1 MPCCPNALS
10 NRPLMS
16 TMTSKL
22 VKIAKK
28 GFVWTWIPGAVDPVV
43 AGRIDLVNGIYRF
56 SYGRSY
62 LERDDAISIF
72 TPELPL
78 KGGAQIPRAPHV
90 IAGCLR
96 DGAPD
101 NWGRRV
107 ILSQVTG
114 RRAPDMDTGDIDE
127 LSYLLL
133 SGSDR
138 TGALDFQASA
148 TDYVPRE
155 SGGATLD
162 AMMEAARLVEEGT
175 PLPPDLDEAMNHG
188 TSIGGARP
196 KAHLTDGH
204 RKVIAKFSSSRDPH
218 KIVGAELVGL
228 RLAERVGIRVAHA
241 DLVQVRDK
249 DVLLVERFDREAKDG
264 SWARRHM
271 VSALTML
278 GLDEHRGYY
287 GSYEDLAGILR
298 RDGTDPRGGPVEL
311 FRRMVFNILIGNT
324 DDHARNH
331 AAFWDGKLL
340 TLTPAYD
347 IEPRPRLGREANQ
360 AIRVR
365 GNSRQSRVALAIEAA
380 PRFGVSEEEAIEI
393 VIGQVEQIH
402 ASFDEAAEEARLT
415 EIDRMVLA
423 NRAILNSYVFEGAPK
438 MIADLERPLKI

>member
-1 MPCCPNALS
+1 
-10 NRPLMS
+10 
-16 TMTSKL
+16 MTSKL
-22 VKIAKK
+22 VKPAKA
-28 GFVWTWIPGAVDPVV
+28 GFVWTWLPGATSPVV
-43 AGRIDLVNGIYRF
+43 AGRIDLVDGIYRF
-56 SYGRSY
+56 TYGRSY
-62 LERDDAISIF
+62 LDRGGAISLF
-72 TPELPL
+72 APELPL
-78 KGGAQIPRAPHV
+78 KKGVHIPKAPNT

-107 ILSQVTG
+107 ILTHVTG
-114 RRAPDMDTGDIDE
+114 RRDPDMDTADIDE
-127 LSYLLL
+127 LSYMLL

-148 TDYVPRE
+148 TTYVPRLSQE
-155 SGGATLD
+155 ATLQ
-162 AMMEAARLVEEGT
+162 AMMEAARLIEEGT

-196 KAHLTDGH
+196 KAQLTDGH
-204 RKVIAKFSSSRDPH
+204 RKLIAKFSSSRDPH
-218 KIVGAELVGL
+218 KIVGAELIGL
-228 RLAERVGIRVAHA
+228 RLAEHVGIRVARA
-241 DLVQVRDK
+241 DLVQVHEK

-264 SWARRHM
+264 GWTRRHM

-278 GLDEHRGYY
+278 GLDENRGYY

-298 RDGTDPRGGPVEL
+298 RDGTDPKGSQVEL

-365 GNSRQSRVALAIEAA
+365 GSSRQSRVALAIEAA
-380 PRFGVSEEEAIEI
+380 PNFGISEEEAVEM
-393 VIGQVEQIH
+393 VIGQVEVIH
-402 ASFDEAAEEARLT
+402 AHFNEVAEEARLAAT
-415 EIDRMVLA
+415 DRTALA
-423 NRAILNSYVFEGAPK
+423 NRAILNPYVFEGAPK
-438 MIADLERPLKI
+438 AISKLERPL